1 MSKWFYSSHVLTK
14 ACLNKE
20 LKNSYFSFCY
30 FHVRLKK
37 IIHYFVSGPSI
48 VLLLVSP
55 LRKILHKDLGRM
67 GLSIFGGVFLT
78 LPNIYNEA
86 FYVKKIT
93 AT

>member
-20 LKNSYFSFCY
+20 LKNSYFYFCY

-48 VLLLVSP
+48 VLLLVS
-55 LRKILHKDLGRM
+55 LEKDTSQRSGKNGFIYLPWC
-67 GLSIFGGVFLT
+67 IFDPAKHL
-78 LPNIYNEA
+78 
-86 FYVKKIT
+86 
-93 AT
+93 